1 VVPDATGPVTIAL
14 AGDTMLGR
22 HVGARLE
29 RDPVSELVAP
39 ELAAMM
45 RDADLTV
52 LNLECCVS
60 RRGQPWP
67 DPSKRFFFRAPP
79 VAVDLLVHLGVDV
92 VTLANNHALDYGE
105 VALRDTLE
113 HVRAGGIAVVGAG
126 RDLAAARRP
135 LIVDVRGIRVGL
147 VGVTDHP
154 DGFAAAR
161 HRPGVAY
168 ADLWHEVPDWLPA
181 QVAGVDA
188 DLTLVTPHWGPNM
201 TTVPPRHVRRAVD
214 ALLDAGA
221 HLIAGHSAHV
231 FHGVRFPGDGR
242 RVVLHDLGD
251 FLDDYAVD
259 PRLRNDLG
267 LLWLVRVAPGVVV
280 DVEVVPLRL
289 TPARTD
295 LAVGEDRAWIEARL
309 TAACVEWGTTVA
321 TAGDRLVLRP
331 TG

>member
-1 VVPDATGPVTIAL
+1 LPQNQGPKV
-14 AGDTMLGR
+14 R
-22 HVGARLE
+22 
-29 RDPVSELVAP
+29 S
-39 ELAAMM
+39 
-45 RDADLTV
+45 
-52 LNLECCVS
+52 
-60 RRGQPWP
+60 
-67 DPSKRFFFRAPP
+67 
-79 VAVDLLVHLGVDV
+79 LGVDV

-321 TAGDRLVLRP
+321 TAG
-331 TG
+331 TGSCCARRGDSPVPV